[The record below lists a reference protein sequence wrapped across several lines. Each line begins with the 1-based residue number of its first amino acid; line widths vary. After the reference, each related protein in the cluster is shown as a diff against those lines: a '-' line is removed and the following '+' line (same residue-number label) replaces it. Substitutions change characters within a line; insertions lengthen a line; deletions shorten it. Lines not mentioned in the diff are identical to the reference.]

1 MATKNKFSAF
11 GKNDIRG
18 IYGQD
23 ITEELFFYTG
33 KAFVRFI
40 EEKENIPPKTI
51 WIAVAKD
58 ARTHSTILSKSLM
71 KGIVSA
77 GANVLDIGL
86 VPSPLGYYSEF
97 CTIPADIIDNSKVY
111 GSLTV
116 TASHNPKEYNGI
128 KLTYN
133 KKTLTE
139 AEIAKVKELTIE
151 LINEQ
156 ENVSRYGVARMY
168 NIINN
173 YTDKIVHQFCP
184 NIGKG
189 IKVVLDSANGTAGV
203 VAPRL
208 FKELGAEVIEL
219 YSEPD
224 GTFPNHHPNPS
235 EENTLDDIKKKVV
248 ETSADVGLAFD
259 GDSDRLGVIDSKGNK
274 IPGDLLLLIYA
285 LDMVKELTKRGE
297 SPSIVA
303 EVKCSQIL
311 FDEINKTGARALI
324 CKTGHGYIKA
334 KMREENAIFGG
345 EMSGHIFFKDRYYG
359 YDDAIYA
366 GCRLLEIIA
375 NNKRTNPNFKIEDLI
390 EHYKAMTKSAE
401 LRFHCPNELKEFTMK
416 KFEEKIVTDS
426 NFFGTA
432 IKDINRLDGMRITFD
447 DGFLLIRQSNT
458 EPVLTLRFEAKTQE
472 ACNHY
477 YDTTVGEL
485 EKILKTI

>member
-1 MATKNKFSAF
+1 MTSKINYTAF

-33 KAFVRFI
+33 KAFVKFI
-40 EEKENIPPKTI
+40 EQQENISSKAI
-51 WIAVAKD
+51 WIAVARD
-58 ARTHSTILSKSLM
+58 ARNHSSSLSKSLI
-71 KGIVSA
+71 KGILSA

-97 CTIPADIIDNSKVY
+97 CNIPKDVIDNSKIY

-116 TASHNPKEYNGI
+116 TASHNPSEYNGL

-139 AEIAKVKELTIE
+139 SEIAKVKELTVEIV
-151 LINEQ
+151 N
-156 ENVSRYGVARMY
+156 NSDRVVRYGVTRMY

-173 YTDKIVHQFCP
+173 YVDKMVHQFCS
-184 NIGKG
+184 NIGQG
-189 IKVVLDSANGTAGV
+189 LKVVVDSANGTAGV
-203 VAPRL
+203 VAPKL
-208 FKELGAEVIEL
+208 YKELGAEVIEM

-224 GTFPNHHPNPS
+224 GNFPNHHPNPS
-235 EENTLDDIKKKVV
+235 EESTLDDIKKKVV
-248 ETSADVGLAFD
+248 EVGADVGLAFD

-274 IPGDLLLLIYA
+274 IPGDLLLLIYS

-297 SPSIVA
+297 SPAIVA

-311 FDEINKTGARALI
+311 FDEIDKTGARALI
-324 CKTGHGYIKA
+324 CKTGHGYIKS

-359 YDDAIYA
+359 YDDAVYA
-366 GCRLLEIIA
+366 GCRLIEIIA
-375 NNKRTNPNFKIEDLI
+375 NNKRENPNFKIEDLI
-390 EHYKAMTKSAE
+390 EKYKEMTKSAE
-401 LRFHCPNELKEFTMK
+401 LRFHCPNELKEFAMK
-416 KFEEKIVTDS
+416 TFEKRLEQDPMFFDSKIK
-426 NFFGTA
+426 N
-432 IKDINRLDGMRITFD
+432 INRLDGMRITFD

-458 EPVLTLRFEAKTQE
+458 EPVLTLRFEAKTEE
-472 ACNHY
+472 ACKHY
-477 YDTTVGEL
+477 YDKTVGEL
-485 EKILKTI
+485 EKILNEI